1 MMVIGSW
8 RFKRGIVT
16 ATCFVA
22 LATACLT
29 LRVVADDQ
37 IVTTSGQTFT
47 GQITG
52 VSGGAATV
60 EQRKGTSVAKFPVM
74 ISDIKSITMDAPPAV
89 KQVQAPGTPPGDVIH
104 ALEGPANQFAGL
116 PAKWVVDAMAQ
127 LGDAYSQ
134 VGQTDKA
141 LEIYNKIGSLYPNSA
156 YVNIANASR
165 AQVDVDA
172 GKYDEALKIVQPIV
186 DKANSDLAPSPVD
199 GATYARAFIVYG
211 RVMAAQKKLP
221 QALEAFLTVKTMFY
235 QNPSSVAEADHYAQD
250 LRSKNPGLGVD

>member
-1 MMVIGSW
+1 MVMSPLRI
-8 RFKRGIVT
+8 RRGIYA
-16 ATCFVA
+16 ATGVVA
-22 LATACLT
+22 LASACVT
-29 LRVVADDQ
+29 LRAVADDQ
-37 IVTTSGQTFT
+37 IVETNGQTVT

-52 VSGGAATV
+52 VSGGAATILT
-60 EQRKGTSVAKFPVM
+60 RTSTGGTAQFPVM
-74 ISDIKSITMDAPPAV
+74 ISDIKSITMDAPPEV
-89 KQVQAPGTPPGDVIH
+89 KQAETPGTAPNDVIH
-104 ALEGPANQFAGL
+104 ALEGPANQYAGL

-141 LEIYNKIGSLYPNSA
+141 LGIYNKIGSLYPGSP

-172 GKYDEALKIVQPIV
+172 GKIDDALAIVGPIV
-186 DKANSDLAPSPVD
+186 EKANSDLAPSPFD
-199 GATYARAFIVYG
+199 GSTYARAFIVYG